1 MSEELISKAHTHV
14 SEILK
19 DALLHETGETVVI
32 YDESAPLTRILTE
45 AYRRALPNARFLR
58 FEDQTKETVLAEF
71 ATLKAGDL
79 VVQIQS
85 GNFRLD
91 DFRIRIFLFRE
102 GIKAIEHGHLER
114 FPEEEWGTYIEAL
127 HYDPNYYH
135 PLGHGVRDK
144 LRKAK
149 SAEVKSHDTVLRYDS
164 EFEDPKLNIGDYRE
178 MMNKGGTFP
187 IGEVFT
193 EAKDL
198 TKVNGEARIFA
209 FAGMDFLV
217 KIYEPPFKVVIK
229 DGILYPT
236 EEAPQAFL
244 DILALIQATEPV
256 YVRELGLG
264 MNPAITKE
272 HILSDVTAFERIN
285 ALHLS
290 LGAKHSIYGKPGF
303 KKDEGRYHIDVFIQ
317 ADEITLDGEVLFKDW
332 KYIV

>member
-1 MSEELISKAHTHV
+1 MSEQLVHKAHIHV

-19 DALLHETGETVVI
+19 DALLHDTGETMVI
-32 YDESAPLTRILTE
+32 YDEMEPLTRILTE
-45 AYRRALPNARFLR
+45 AYRRALPNARFIR
-58 FEDQTKETVLAEF
+58 FEDQTKETVLAELE
-71 ATLKAGDL
+71 TLKSGDL

-102 GIKAIEHGHLER
+102 GLKAIEHAHLNR
-114 FPEEEWGTYIEAL
+114 IPEEEWDTYINAL
-127 HYDPNYYH
+127 HYDKDYYH
-135 PLGHGVRDK
+135 PLGHGVREK
-144 LRKAK
+144 LRNAR
-149 SAEVKSHDTVLRYDS
+149 SAEVRSHDTVLRYDS
-164 EFEDPKLNIGDYRE
+164 EFEEPKLNIGDYRE
-178 MMNKGGTFP
+178 MQNKGGTFP

-193 EAKDL
+193 EAKEL
-198 TKVNGEARIFA
+198 SKVNGEARIYA
-209 FAGMDFLV
+209 FAGTDFKV
-217 KIYEPPFKVVIK
+217 RIYEPFKVVIK

-244 DILALIQATEPV
+244 EILDLITATEPV

-272 HILSDVTAFERIN
+272 NILSDVTAFERIN
-285 ALHLS
+285 GLHLS

-303 KKDEGRYHIDVFIQ
+303 KKDEGRYHIDVFVQ

-332 KYIV
+332 KYVV